1 MRKENAGEASR
12 YGQQPSRSR
21 RAVLGTLGAAAGIAL
36 AGCSGGGGD
45 DGSTDDESGDDA
57 SGDDGANGDGSNG
70 DGGGGDGSGGE
81 NGDSDGGGGGG
92 DRSSGGTTPS
102 GCPSP
107 PFSYSEYTVSYPDQQ
122 YPAFA
127 VDAPGFAQVVTAGG
141 VSFNYQTDSGSYTTV
156 SASHWETTSSVS
168 DITESLAE
176 QYEETTSEY
185 DLQPDG
191 ARSFTFDR
199 IGTTIVVYPT
209 QSGASSVSLGFQGA
223 ADDCPDT
230 VEALRTHMIESIR
243 LA

>member
-1 MRKENAGEASR
+1 MRKDRTDETSGVE
-12 YGQQPSRSR
+12 QQPSRSR
-21 RAVLGTLGAAAGIAL
+21 RAVLGAVGAAAGIAL

-45 DGSTDDESGDDA
+45 DASTDDESGDDS
-57 SGDDGANGDGSNG
+57 SGDDGANGDGGGGDGSSGDGGESGGENG
-70 DGGGGDGSGGE
+70 GSGGGGGDGS
-81 NGDSDGGGGGG
+81 
-92 DRSSGGTTPS
+92 SSGSTPT

-127 VDAPGFAQVVTAGG
+127 VDAPDFAQVVTSGG
-141 VSFNYQTDSGSYTTV
+141 VSFNYQTDSGSYTTM
-156 SASHWETTSSVS
+156 SAAHWETTSSVS

-191 ARSFTFDR
+191 ARSFTFER

-209 QSGASSVSLGFQGA
+209 QNGASSVTIGAQGA
-223 ADDCPDT
+223 TDECPET
-230 VEALRTHMIESIR
+230 VSALRTRMVESVR
-243 LA
+243 LV